1 MDLKKLFLSTIA
13 ASIFLILINTVLFP
27 LVFPDGPAQFY
38 ANAREKPL
46 FLFNL
51 LAYIATAF
59 LLAYIYPIGYRGG
72 SPRVE
77 GIRFGMYMGLLV
89 SLPHTFHVY
98 ATVDYAFY
106 SAALVIAWT
115 IVVWGAVGI
124 VIALVHG
131 SRKGES
137 QNI

>member
-89 SLPHTFHVY
+89 SLPHTFHIY
-98 ATVDYAFY
+98 AMVDYAFY

-115 IVVWGAVGI
+115 IVVWGATGI

-131 SRKGES
+131 DRKKEI
-137 QNI
+137 QT